1 MSIFLYFRN
10 QIYMCSVMIH
20 GMRLLFAVLMM
31 GATAAMAQPA
41 QQDMDAKYATGL
53 VKAGTAAPD
62 FKMKTPEGKTIQL
75 SKFAKGKTVVLD
87 FWASWC
93 PDCRKDAPEVVRMY
107 ESYRQYGVEFI
118 GVSMDTDVEAWK
130 KAIGKFGIRYPQ
142 VSELK
147 KFKET
152 YIAKAYGVN
161 WIPSMVVVGPD
172 GQVKLSTVL
181 TYKVDKYLKELTT
194 GAYQGGQ
201 KGEVVSIDGDHGRL
215 KALIQKPE
223 LKPGEKCPMV
233 IFCHGFNGT
242 MNGPLFELVADTLQ
256 AHGIASIRFDFNG
269 HGESE
274 GEFKDMTV
282 PNEIEDAKKV
292 VEYVR
297 DLKYV
302 SSLAIVGHS
311 QGGVVASMTA
321 GLLSEELGEPAF
333 KAVALMAPAA
343 VLRDDAIRGSTM
355 GKTYDPFDPGEY
367 VELWGGLKLGGNYI
381 RTAFSLPI
389 YETAAKYQ
397 GPALIIHGNA
407 DRVVPYT
414 YGERFHQI
422 WPKSKLVIQEYFDH
436 GFSQNVY
443 RTTDIVSEYLIKQ
456 LNSIKVSDR

>member
-1 MSIFLYFRN
+1 MKKITK
-10 QIYMCSVMIH
+10 
-20 GMRLLFAVLMM
+20 LLLALLIM
-31 GATAAMAQPA
+31 GAVPAKAQGP
-41 QQDMDAKYATGL
+41 QNDMDDRYATSL
-53 VKAGTAAPD
+53 VKAGTKAPD
-62 FKMKTPEGKTIQL
+62 FKMKTPQGKTIQL

-93 PDCRKDAPEVVRMY
+93 PDCRKDAPEVVRLY
-107 ESYRQYGVEFI
+107 NKYRQYGIEFI

-130 KAIGKFGIRYPQ
+130 KAIEKFGITYPQ

-147 KFKET
+147 KFKDT
-152 YIAKAYGVN
+152 DIAKAYGVN
-161 WIPSMVVVGPD
+161 WIPSMVVIGPD

-194 GAYQGGQ
+194 GAYQPAQ
-201 KGEVVSIDGDHGRL
+201 KGEPVLIDGDHGRL

-223 LKPGEKCPMV
+223 LKQGEKCPMV
-233 IFCHGFNGT
+233 IFCHGFSGT
-242 MNGPLFELVADTLQ
+242 KDGPLFELIADTLQ

-282 PNEIEDAKKV
+282 PNEIQDAKKV

-297 DLKYV
+297 DLRYV
-302 SSLAIVGHS
+302 SDLAIVGHS

-321 GLLSEELGEPAF
+321 GQLSEELGAPAF

-355 GKTYDPFDPGEY
+355 GKSYDPFDPGEY

-381 RTAFSLPI
+381 RTAFTLPI

-397 GPALIIHGNA
+397 GPALIVHGTA

-422 WPKSKLVIQEYFDH
+422 WPNSQLVIQDYFDH
-436 GFSQNVY
+436 GFSQNIY
-443 RTTDIVSEYLIKQ
+443 SSTDIVAEYLIKH
-456 LNSIKVSDR
+456 LK

>member
-31 GATAAMAQPA
+31 GATVAMAQPA

-130 KAIGKFGIRYPQ
+130 KAIGKFGIRYSQ

-152 YIAKAYGVN
+152 DIAKAYGVN

-302 SSLAIVGHS
+302 SDLAIVGHS

-343 VLRDDAIRGSTM
+343 VLRDDAIRGNTM

-422 WPKSKLVIQEYFDH
+422 WPKSELVIQEYFDH

>member
-1 MSIFLYFRN
+1 MKRT
-10 QIYMCSVMIH
+10 
-20 GMRLLFAVLMM
+20 VL
-31 GATAAMAQPA
+31 AAITLMLAITMQAQST
-41 QQDMDAKYATGL
+41 QQDMDDKYATEL
-53 VKAGTAAPD
+53 VKAGTTAPD
-62 FKMKTPEGKTIQL
+62 FKMKTPDGKTIQL
-75 SKFAKGKTVVLD
+75 SKIGKGKTVVLD

-93 PDCRKDAPEVVRMY
+93 PDCRKDAPEVVRLY
-107 ESYRQYGVEFI
+107 EEYRQYGIEFI
-118 GVSMDTDVEAWK
+118 GISMDTDVEAWK
-130 KAIGKFGIRYPQ
+130 KAIEKFGISYPQ

-152 YIAKAYGVN
+152 DIAKAYGVK
-161 WIPSMVVVGPD
+161 WIPSMVVVGAD

-194 GAYQGGQ
+194 GAYKGAG
-201 KGEVVSIDGDHGRL
+201 KGESVFIDGDHGRL
-215 KALIQKPE
+215 KAIIQKPE
-223 LKPGEKCPMV
+223 LKQGERCPMV
-233 IFCHGFNGT
+233 IFCHGFSGT
-242 MNGPLFELVADTLQ
+242 KDGPMFELIADTLQ

-297 DLKYV
+297 DLRYV
-302 SSLAIVGHS
+302 SELAIVGHS

-321 GLLSEELGEPAF
+321 GQLSEELGEPAF

-343 VLRDDAIRGSTM
+343 VLRDDAIRGNTM
-355 GKTYDPFDPGEY
+355 GKQYDPFDPGEY
-367 VELWGGLKLGGNYI
+367 VELWGGLKLGGKYI

-389 YETAAKYQ
+389 YETAVKYQ

-414 YGERFHQI
+414 YGERFHEI
-422 WPKSKLVIQEYFDH
+422 WPKSELVIQEYFDH
-436 GFSQNVY
+436 GFSQNIY
-443 RTTDIVSEYLIKQ
+443 RSTDIVSDFLIKQ
-456 LNSIKVSDR
+456 LK